1 MDQKGISLVLG
12 TLAVVALLGLPQSP
26 FPVAGPG
33 EPPPAPR
40 SSGEEEAPAAPAGAE
55 AGSAGSTA
63 DWSKVVRLYQEALGL
78 PGGERGRDLSALL
91 SVLAERPAG
100 TRLEFLV
107 ALVPDP
113 LDSYM
118 PERFDQAVDAIQQ
131 AYADPGAFG
140 FDSPQYLLDRIWLPW
155 TDPDAAAA
163 RTWRS
168 TPGVLLFRDPGQG
181 LLSTVFLV
189 GESPKSGI
197 ARESFRNALQVIRA
211 VLPAG
216 EPVRVLG
223 PTFSGSADSLEV
235 ALREDPNAEIVSGS
249 ATAKDLEAQ
258 LHLPPRVRFCRT
270 VVPDQVL
277 QRYAYEF
284 LAGKMGWDLSKAAL
298 LTEADTAYGQAATG
312 LQQSQTDFVMIRF
325 SSRLSRLRS
334 ASEREADRGGKGGL
348 VRSSKTLLDL
358 SLAEQGKPV
367 DVVPQIAPLTS
378 RGNDLEIANL
388 LETISREGIR
398 YVGILATDVRD
409 RLFLAERV
417 RSFSKGVV
425 LFAFDNNLLYAH
437 PQVAASMNGTLVL
450 TSFPLFTEGQPWLPG
465 GEWAGWRFRRQF
477 TSELHQGVF
486 LATRRLLTRAPVPE
500 PRVWISVVGGGSLW
514 PIASLP
520 VEGEGDRFWT
530 CGATA
535 GEAASSGGGGE
546 RGESE
551 ETARVDLKVLLVMAV
566 LFLLALWL
574 RGVVPPKDTFPTS
587 ESAARTRWLLL
598 LGAAVLWVTGGVVTV
613 LGTLPL
619 QRGSDLLLPELNRP
633 FLVAL
638 TVAYA
643 GLVWL
648 IARTVRT
655 FTGLW
660 SLTPGRGAAFLGWVL
675 AWIAGAALML
685 LALDRLLPWLWMPGG
700 IPYFYLRL
708 RNQASGLSPVTSL
721 MWLGGGLFLW
731 ALLELKRCRLI
742 VRQATSW
749 PFESCPERPLTG
761 CAELTEDLRGI
772 LEMSLFSRRFL
783 RFWIALVLV
792 LGFPVFLL
800 AQILQPIAEIRAYG
814 LVALTF
820 AVLLL
825 VFAASSFYRFVAAWK
840 TLSALL
846 QRIDHTRLVKAFE
859 RISGEVRWNPMKG
872 FGWQIPTFQTMAL
885 SVQKLE
891 DLATR
896 GKYDLPGGAEAL
908 GNALSRA
915 FDADRRGDF
924 AAEVEAR
931 REIGDVLFL
940 ASRDL
945 AADLG
950 DPEVADFVALRVVAW
965 LRYVFAHLR
974 NCLAG
979 AMAPALLLLIAVTT
993 WAFEPKQLVS
1003 FGIWAAVLGAA
1014 AVTLW
1019 TFVEIDRN
1027 ASLSVIG
1034 GTTPGKV
1041 SFDRS
1046 FFVNVFT
1053 YGVIPLVGV
1062 ITTQFPYFGRLFAQW
1077 FNPLMRLAGAE

>member
-1 MDQKGISLVLG
+1 MEQKGISLVLG
-12 TLAVVALLGLPQSP
+12 TIAVVALLGLPRNP
-26 FPVAGPG
+26 FPVVLP
-33 EPPPAPR
+33 EERPAAQQ
-40 SSGEEEAPAAPAGAE
+40 SSREEEAPLAPAGVQ
-55 AGSAGSTA
+55 AGATEGTA

-78 PGGERGRDLSALL
+78 PAGERGGDLPALL
-91 SVLAERPAG
+91 GVLAERPED

-140 FDSPQYLLDRIWLPW
+140 LDPPQYLLDRIWLPW

-163 RTWRS
+163 RTWRK
-168 TPGVLLFRDPGQG
+168 TPGVLLFRDPGRR

-211 VLPAG
+211 FLPAG

-223 PTFSGSADSLEV
+223 PTFSGSADSLEL
-235 ALREDPNAEIVSGS
+235 ALREVPAAEIVSGS
-249 ATAKDLEAQ
+249 ATAWDLEAM
-258 LHLPPRVRFCRT
+258 LHRPPRASFCRT
-270 VVPDQVL
+270 VVPDRIL
-277 QRYAYEF
+277 QRSAYEF
-284 LAGKMGWDLSKAAL
+284 LAQEMGWDLTKVAF
-298 LTEADTAYGQAATG
+298 LTEADTAYGQAATSG
-312 LQQSQTDFVMIRF
+312 QQSQTDFVIIRF
-325 SSRLSRLRS
+325 SSRLSRLRT
-334 ASEREADRGGKGGL
+334 ASEREAERGSQGGFL
-348 VRSSKTLLDL
+348 RSSKTLLDL
-358 SLAEQGKPV
+358 SLAAEGKPV
-367 DVVPQIAPLTS
+367 DVVPQITPLTS

-398 YVGILATDVRD
+398 YVGIVATDVRD

-425 LFAFDNNLLYAH
+425 LFTLDNNLLYAH
-437 PQVAASMNGTLVL
+437 PQVASSMNGTLVL

-486 LATRRLLTRAPVPE
+486 LATRRLLTRASVPE
-500 PRVWISVVGGGSLW
+500 PRVWITVVGGGSLW

-530 CGATA
+530 CGSAA
-535 GEAASSGGGGE
+535 GETATSGADGG

-574 RGVVPPKDTFPTS
+574 RSVVPPKDTFPHP
-587 ESAARTRWLLL
+587 ESAARARWLLL

-613 LGTLPL
+613 LGALPL
-619 QRGSDLLLPELNRP
+619 RGPGLPLPTLNRP

-638 TVAYA
+638 AVAYA

-660 SLTPGRGAAFLGWVL
+660 SVAPGRGAAFVGWVV
-675 AWIAGAALML
+675 AWIVAAALLL
-685 LALDRLLPWLWMPGG
+685 LALAWVLPWLWMPGG

-731 ALLELKRCRLI
+731 ALLELKRCRLV
-742 VRQATSW
+742 VRQETAW
-749 PFESCPERPLTG
+749 PFENCPERPLTG
-761 CAELTEDLRGI
+761 CAELAEDLRRL
-772 LEMSLFSRRFL
+772 LEGFLFSRRFV
-783 RFWIALVLV
+783 RFWIVLVLA

-800 AQILQPIAEIRAYG
+800 AQILQPIAEIRPYG
-814 LVALTF
+814 LVALFF

-825 VFAASSFYRFVAAWK
+825 VFAASSFYRFMAAWR

-846 QRIDHTRLVKAFE
+846 QRLDHTRLVGAFE
-859 RISGEVRWNPMKG
+859 RISGAVRWNPMKG
-872 FGWQIPTFQTMAL
+872 FGWQIPTFQTIAL

-891 DLATR
+891 DLAAH
-896 GKYDLPGGAEAL
+896 GKYVIPGGAEPLGDAL
-908 GNALSRA
+908 ARA

-924 AAEVEAR
+924 AGEIQAR
-931 REIGDVLFL
+931 REAGDILSR

-1041 SFDRS
+1041 NFDRP

-1053 YGVIPLVGV
+1053 YGVIPLFGV
-1062 ITTQFPYFGRLFAQW
+1062 IATQFPYFGRLFAQW

>member
-1 MDQKGISLVLG
+1 MEQKGISLLLG
-12 TLAVVALLGLPQSP
+12 ALAVVALLGLPRTP
-26 FPVAGPG
+26 FPAARPG
-33 EPPPAPR
+33 EPPA
-40 SSGEEEAPAAPAGAE
+40 EAPAVEEQELPPAPDGAA
-55 AGSAGSTA
+55 AGSAESTA

-78 PGGERGRDLSALL
+78 PGGERGGDLSALL
-91 SVLAERPAG
+91 GVLAERPVD

-131 AYADPGAFG
+131 AYADPGSVGIAP
-140 FDSPQYLLDRIWLPW
+140 SQYLLDRIWLPW
-155 TDPDAAAA
+155 TDPDAAA

-168 TPGVLLFRDPGQG
+168 TPGVLLFRNPGRG

-211 VLPAG
+211 AVPEG
-216 EPVRVLG
+216 ETVRILG
-223 PTFSGSADSLEV
+223 PTFSGSAESLKL
-235 ALREDPNAEIVSGS
+235 ALREVPRAEVISGS
-249 ATAKDLEAQ
+249 ATATDLEKDLND
-258 LHLPPRVRFCRT
+258 PPRASFCRT
-270 VVPDQVL
+270 VVPDQIL
-277 QRYAYEF
+277 QRHAYEF
-284 LAGKMGWDLSKAAL
+284 LEEKMGWDPTKVAL
-298 LTEADTAYGQAATG
+298 LIEADTAYGQAATSG
-312 LQQSQTDFVMIRF
+312 QQSQTDFVIIRF
-325 SSRLSRLRS
+325 PSRLSRLRT

-367 DVVPQIAPLTS
+367 DVVPQITPLSS

-417 RSFSKGVV
+417 RSFSKGIV
-425 LFAFDNNLLYAH
+425 LFTLDNNLLYAH
-437 PQVAASMNGTLVL
+437 PQVASSMNGTLVL

-465 GEWAGWRFRRQF
+465 GEWAGRRFRRQF

-486 LATRRLLTRAPVPE
+486 LATRRLLTGASVPE
-500 PRVWISVVGGGSLW
+500 PHVWITVVGGGSLW
-514 PIASLP
+514 PIVSLP
-520 VEGEGDRFWT
+520 VEGDGDRFWT
-530 CGATA
+530 CGSAA
-535 GEAASSGGGGE
+535 GEAASSGGDGE
-546 RGESE
+546 RGGAE

-574 RGVVPPKDTFPTS
+574 RSVVPPKDTFPTPG
-587 ESAARTRWLLL
+587 SAARTRWLLI
-598 LGAAVLWVTGGVVTV
+598 LGVAVLWVTGGVVTV

-660 SLTPGRGAAFLGWVL
+660 SLTPGRGAAFVGWVL

-685 LALDRLLPWLWMPGG
+685 LALNRLLPWLWMPGG

-742 VRQATSW
+742 VRQKTGW

-761 CAELTEDLRGI
+761 CAELAEDLRRI
-772 LEMSLFSRRFL
+772 LEQSLLSRRFL
-783 RFWIALVLV
+783 RFWIALVV
-792 LGFPVFLL
+792 ALGFPVFLL
-800 AQILQPIAEIRAYG
+800 AQILQPIAEIRPYG
-814 LVALTF
+814 QVFLAL

-825 VFAASSFYRFVAAWK
+825 VFAANSFYRFVAAWR

-846 QRIDHTRLVKAFE
+846 QRLDHTRLVGAFE
-859 RISGEVRWNPMKG
+859 RISGAVRWNPMKG
-872 FGWQIPTFQTMAL
+872 FGWQIPSFQTMAL
-885 SVQKLE
+885 SVTKLE
-891 DLATR
+891 HLAAH
-896 GKYDLPGGAEAL
+896 GKHVIPGGGEAL
-908 GNALSRA
+908 GDALSRA

-924 AAEVEAR
+924 AEEIRAR
-931 REIGDVLFL
+931 RDVGEVLSQ

-950 DPEVADFVALRVVAW
+950 DPEVADFVALRMVAW

>member
-1 MDQKGISLVLG
+1 MDQKGLSLVLG
-12 TLAVVALLGLPQSP
+12 TIVVAALLGLPRSP
-26 FPVAGPG
+26 SPVATPAGPPPESLSPG
-33 EPPPAPR
+33 EVESPPAPTG
-40 SSGEEEAPAAPAGAE
+40 SA
-55 AGSAGSTA
+55 AGSAAGTA
-63 DWSKVVRLYQEALGL
+63 DWSEVVRLYQESFGL
-78 PGGERGRDLSALL
+78 PARERGRDLSALL

-131 AYADPGAFG
+131 AYADPGSFG
-140 FDSPQYLLDRIWLPW
+140 LVPSQHLLDRIWLPW
-155 TDPDAAAA
+155 TDPDAATA
-163 RTWRS
+163 RTWRT
-168 TPGVLLFRDPGQG
+168 TPGALLFRDPRQG

-197 ARESFRNALQVIRA
+197 GRESFRNALQVIRA

-216 EPVRVLG
+216 EPVRILG

-235 ALREDPNAEIVSGS
+235 ALRAELKAEIVSGS
-249 ATAKDLEAQ
+249 ATAQDLEA
-258 LHLPPRVRFCRT
+258 LLDRPPRVRFCRT
-270 VVPDQVL
+270 VVPDAIL

-284 LAGKMGWDLSKAAL
+284 LAGKMGWDLTKVAF

-312 LQQSQTDFVMIRF
+312 QQQSQTDFVIIRF
-325 SSRLSRLRS
+325 SSRLSRLRT
-334 ASEREADRGGKGGL
+334 ASEREAERGGRGGL
-348 VRSSKTLLDL
+348 MRSSKTLLDL

-367 DVVPQIAPLTS
+367 DVVPQITPLTS

-417 RSFSKGVV
+417 RSFSKGIV
-425 LFAFDNNLLYAH
+425 LFTFDNNLLYAH
-437 PQVAASMNGTLVL
+437 PQVAPAMNGTLVL
-450 TSFPLFTEGQPWLPG
+450 TSYPLFTEGQPWLPG

-486 LATRRLLTRAPVPE
+486 LATRRLLAGTSVPE

-520 VEGEGDRFWT
+520 VAGEGDRFWT
-530 CGATA
+530 CGSSTA
-535 GEAASSGGGGE
+535 GPPSPGGGRE
-546 RGESE
+546 RREAE
-551 ETARVDLKVLLVMAV
+551 ETARVDLKVLLVMAF

-574 RGVVPPKDTFPTS
+574 RSIVPPKDTFPTS
-587 ESAARTRWLLL
+587 ESATRTRWLLI

-613 LGTLPL
+613 LGALPL
-619 QRGSDLLLPELNRP
+619 GDSDLSLPTLHRP
-633 FLVAL
+633 FLAVL
-638 TVAYA
+638 TVAYGA
-643 GLVWL
+643 LVWL
-648 IARTVRT
+648 IAQTVRT

-660 SLTPGRGAAFLGWVL
+660 NVTPGRGATYAAWTLGWVT
-675 AWIAGAALML
+675 AAALML
-685 LALDRLLPWLWMPGG
+685 LALSWVLPWLWMPGG

-731 ALLELKRCRLI
+731 ALLELKRYRLV
-742 VRQATSW
+742 VRQKTSW

-761 CAELTEDLRGI
+761 CAELAEDLRRL
-772 LEMSLFSRRFL
+772 LEQSLFSRRFL
-783 RFWIALVLV
+783 RFWIVLV
-792 LGFPVFLL
+792 VALGFPVFLL
-800 AQILQPIAEIRAYG
+800 AQILQPIAEIRPYG
-814 LVALTF
+814 QVFLAL
-820 AVLLL
+820 AILLL
-825 VFAASSFYRFVAAWK
+825 VFAANSFYRFIAAWR

-846 QRIDHTRLVKAFE
+846 QRLDHTRLVKAFE

-872 FGWQIPTFQTMAL
+872 FGWQIPSFQTMAL
-885 SVQKLE
+885 SVARLE
-891 DLATR
+891 DLAAH
-896 GKYDLPGGAEAL
+896 GKHVIPGGADAL
-908 GNALSRA
+908 GGALARA

-924 AAEVEAR
+924 EEEVRAR
-931 REIGDVLFL
+931 REVGEVLSQ

-950 DPEVADFVALRVVAW
+950 DPEIADFVALRVVAW

-1019 TFVEIDRN
+1019 TFVEMDRN
-1027 ASLSVIG
+1027 TSLSVIG
-1034 GTTPGKV
+1034 GSTPGKV
-1041 SFDRS
+1041 RFDRS
-1046 FFVNVFT
+1046 FFVAVFT
-1053 YGVIPLVGV
+1053 YGVLPLAGV
-1062 ITTQFPYFGRLFAQW
+1062 VTTQFPYFGRLFAQW
-1077 FNPLMRLAGAE
+1077 FDPLMRLAGAE

>member
-1 MDQKGISLVLG
+1 MDQKGISVVLG
-12 TLAVVALLGLPQSP
+12 TIAVVFLLGLPRTP
-26 FPVAGPG
+26 FPVALPG
-33 EPPPAPR
+33 EPTAEAPTAEEQELPPALD
-40 SSGEEEAPAAPAGAE
+40 GAE
-55 AGSAGSTA
+55 AVPAEGTA
-63 DWSKVVRLYQEALGL
+63 DWSKVVQLYQEALGL
-78 PGGERGRDLSALL
+78 PGRERGGDLSALL
-91 SVLAERPAG
+91 GVLAERPED

-131 AYADPGAFG
+131 AYADPGFAL
-140 FDSPQYLLDRIWLPW
+140 DRSQYLLDRIWLPW

-168 TPGVLLFRDPGQG
+168 TPGVLVFRDPGQG

-197 ARESFRNALQVIRA
+197 AREAFRNALQVIRA

-216 EPVRVLG
+216 EPVRILG
-223 PTFSGSADSLEV
+223 PTFSGSADSLEL
-235 ALREDPNAEIVSGS
+235 ALRGETRAEIVSGA
-249 ATAKDLEAQ
+249 ATAQDLEAL
-258 LHLPPRVRFCRT
+258 LHRPPRVRFCRT
-270 VVPDQVL
+270 VVPDAIL

-284 LAGKMGWDLSKAAL
+284 LAGKMGWDLSKVAF

-312 LQQSQTDFVMIRF
+312 QQQSQTDFVIIRF
-325 SSRLSRLRS
+325 SSRLSRLRT

-348 VRSSKTLLDL
+348 GRSSKTLLDL

-367 DVVPQIAPLTS
+367 DVVPQITPLTA

-398 YVGILATDVRD
+398 YVGIVATDVRD

-425 LFAFDNNLLYAH
+425 LFTLDNNLLYAH
-437 PQVAASMNGTLVL
+437 PQVASSMNGALVL

-486 LATRRLLTRAPVPE
+486 LATRRLLTGGSVPE
-500 PRVWISVVGGGSLW
+500 PRVWITVVGGGSLW

-530 CGATA
+530 CGS
-535 GEAASSGGGGE
+535 AAAAPRLSGGEGG

-551 ETARVDLKVLLVMAV
+551 ETSRVDLKVLLVMAV

-574 RGVVPPKDTFPTS
+574 RSVLPPKDTFPS
-587 ESAARTRWLLL
+587 PESAARTRWLLL
-598 LGAAVLWVTGGVVTV
+598 LGVAVLWVTGGVVTV
-613 LGTLPL
+613 LGALPL
-619 QRGSDLLLPELNRP
+619 RRGLDVLLPGLNRP
-633 FLVAL
+633 FLVVLA
-638 TVAYA
+638 VAYA
-643 GLVWL
+643 ALVWL
-648 IARTVRT
+648 IARSVRT

-660 SLTPGRGAAFLGWVL
+660 SLTPGRGAGFLVWVL
-675 AWIAGAALML
+675 AWIVAAALML
-685 LALDRLLPWLWMPGG
+685 LALAWVLPWLWMPGG

-731 ALLELKRCRLI
+731 AILELKRCRLI
-742 VRQATSW
+742 VRQKTSW

-761 CAELTEDLRGI
+761 CAELAEDLRGI
-772 LEMSLFSRRFL
+772 LEKSLFSRRFL
-783 RFWIALVLV
+783 RFWIALVIA

-800 AQILQPIAEIRAYG
+800 AQIVQPIAEIRPYG
-814 LVALTF
+814 QVFLAL

-825 VFAASSFYRFVAAWK
+825 IFAANSFYRFVAAWR

-846 QRIDHTRLVKAFE
+846 QRLDHTRLVKAFE

-885 SVQKLE
+885 SVQRLE
-891 DLATR
+891 DLAAH
-896 GKYDLPGGAEAL
+896 GKYVIPRGADAL
-908 GNALSRA
+908 GDALSRA
-915 FDADRRGDF
+915 FDSDRRGDF
-924 AAEVEAR
+924 AGEIQAR
-931 REIGDVLFL
+931 REVSAILSE
-940 ASRDL
+940 ASQDL

-1019 TFVEIDRN
+1019 TFIEIDRN